1 MLGKA
6 YIKNKDIYVLFDK
19 TNIGERTGIIYPLG
33 YHITNF
39 TTLDIN
45 RLKEEYI
52 KMIDY
57 TLSTKFNIDDYFK
70 NLSLIVDNFDK
81 YSPYLHYYT
90 QKLINN
96 IFDAL
101 NYLKRT
107 QPLYDTYKLLNLNK
121 YTYNSLY
128 DVKIDCLSFL
138 DVILNDINNSK
149 NKLIEELEFLQ
160 NKFEDLN
167 PMEKLYLID
176 YNRKL
181 LGKTPYYTEN
191 YFTSAFEPS
200 KIFIKKYVN
209 KDNIINE
216 FKNKTVEI
224 VETFILYNSDD
235 LIRFELIQVV
245 KNNIKIN
252 KCNLCNNYFIPLGR
266 NDTLYCNRIYKNQ
279 NKTCNQIGARLK
291 YIEKNKEN
299 PIHIQYEKA
308 YRRMYSKQRRNVINK
323 KQFFNWTEKSK
334 NLRNKCINNEI
345 SFDEFLIFLN
355 SDKIKPTN

>member
-6 YIKNKDIYVLFDK
+6 YIKNKDIYILFDE

-45 RLKEEYI
+45 NLKEEYTKI
-52 KMIDY
+52 INY
-57 TLSTKFNIDDYFK
+57 TLSLNFNIDNYFK
-70 NLSLIVDNFDK
+70 NLSLIIDDFDRH
-81 YSPYLHYYT
+81 SPYLHYYT
-90 QKLINN
+90 QQLINY
-96 IFDAL
+96 IFDI
-101 NYLKRT
+101 LK
-107 QPLYDTYKLLNLNK
+107 YFNK
-121 YTYNSLY
+121 NKFFCSL
-128 DVKIDCLSFL
+128 DNIKISCLKFL
-138 DVILNDINNSK
+138 DTILNNIKNSK

-160 NKFEDLN
+160 NNFENLT

-181 LGKTPYYTEN
+181 LGKSPYYTEN
-191 YFTSAFEPS
+191 YFTSTFEPS
-200 KIFIKKYVN
+200 KIFIKKYEN

-224 VETFILYNSDD
+224 VETFILNNNDD
-235 LIRFELIQVV
+235 LIRFELIQVI

-266 NDTLYCNRIYKNQ
+266 TDTLYCNRIYKNQ
-279 NKTCNQIGARLK
+279 NKTCEQIGARLK

-308 YRRMYSKQRRNVINK
+308 YRRMYSKQRRNVISKN
-323 KQFFNWTEKSK
+323 QFFNWTEKAK